1 MKVTAFNHEQHQNDI
16 YMAKQ
21 VGPLFF
27 KGTMRG
33 INYYF
38 REGEPLARRAGGGF
52 SRKNIKES
60 PNMEKVRKSNSEFA
74 HCSKVNKAF
83 KLALQ
88 PYLSRYKDGTFH
100 YRLMQLFLN
109 IKDCDTV
116 SERGRRSVG
125 EGIAT
130 TTGQQ
135 LVKDF
140 IFTPERPHL
149 FTGDSEFE
157 WNPPQ
162 FKVSNF
168 KLTDANWPNEADYM
182 EISVGLLRFD
192 FETLAYGHVFADPLV
207 IGGDF
212 QKDSFSIACPDLPGG
227 EGMLFSAVRV
237 SFYRTVD
244 GERHRVPESGH
255 TGVRIM
261 SVWEGTE
268 D

>member
-1 MKVTAFNHEQHQNDI
+1 
-16 YMAKQ
+16 MAKQ

-88 PYLSRYKDGTFH
+88 PYLSGYKDGTFH

-116 SERGRRSVG
+116 SERGRRSVR

-135 LVKDF
+135 LFKAFV
-140 IFTPERPHL
+140 FTPEQRPL
-149 FTGDSEFE
+149 FLCDYESDS
-157 WNPPQ
+157 NPAV
-162 FKVSNF
+162 FKVTHH
-168 KLTDANWPNEADYM
+168 KVADAQFPQGADYM
-182 EISVGLLRFD
+182 EMRVGLFRFD
-192 FETLAYGHVFADPLV
+192 FESLAYEHVFAEPLM
-207 IGGDF
+207 IARDF
-212 QKDSFSIACPDLPGG
+212 QGDAFTIACPDLPGG

-237 SFYRTVD
+237 CFYRTVD

>member
-1 MKVTAFNHEQHQNDI
+1 
-16 YMAKQ
+16 MAKQ

-27 KGTMRG
+27 VGTMRG

-38 REGEPLARRAGGGF
+38 REGEPLTRRAGGGF

-60 PNMEKVRKSNSEFA
+60 PNMETVRKSNSEFA

-88 PYLSRYKDGTFH
+88 PYLSGYKDGTFH
-100 YRLMQLFLN
+100 SRLMQLFLS

-116 SERGRRSVG
+116 SERGKRRIH

-140 IFTPERPHL
+140 VFTPERPHL
-149 FTGDSEFE
+149 FPGDCEFE
-157 WNPPQ
+157 RNPPV

-168 KLTDANWPNEADYM
+168 KVADAQFPKHADCM
-182 EISVGLLRFD
+182 EISVGLLGFD

-207 IGGDF
+207 IGSDF
-212 QKDSFSIACPDLPGG
+212 QKDSFSIPCPDIPGG
-227 EGMLFSAVRV
+227 EGMLFLAVRV
-237 SFYRTVD
+237 SFYRSVD
-244 GERHRVPESGH
+244 GKRHAVPDAGH
-255 TGVRIM
+255 TGFRIV
-261 SVWEGTE
+261 SVLEG
-268 D
+268 